1 MKQASVQAH
10 AKINLTL
17 DVTGKRPNG
26 YHDVCMVMQSI
37 GIHDIVT
44 VSTGTGAQAIELT
57 ISHCDLPADNS
68 NLAYRAAELFLHTT
82 HKESDGI
89 HIHIEKHN
97 PIAAGLAGGS
107 TDAAAVLVLLNDLYE
122 TGLTQEQLMEMGL
135 KLGAD
140 VPFCIAGGTMLS
152 EGIGEILTPLSDAP
166 QAFVVLCK
174 PPVAVST
181 PVIYRAIDGVEIA
194 KRPDTPAMLDALRSG
209 DLQAVSDQLYNV
221 MQPITAQMHPEIDEI
236 CRIMQEQGALRAIM
250 SGSGPTV
257 FGLFA
262 DKQRAE
268 YTKQMLAQT
277 YQEVFLTDFCRAGQI
292 KQG

>member
-17 DVTGKRPNG
+17 DVTGRRPNG